1 MIGGLW
7 EVPTKSEKVG
17 PNDPQKSKKWVTKIV
32 SGQSALITAIDAK
45 PFSPALEHLEHAN
58 PQNSHDAHPNFVHL

>member
-17 PNDPQKSKKWVTKIV
+17 PNDPQKPKKWVTKIV
-32 SGQSALITAIDAK
+32 SGQSALITAIGDGPGTAEAGPSTVMVTWTK
-45 PFSPALEHLEHAN
+45 A
-58 PQNSHDAHPNFVHL
+58 

>member
-17 PNDPQKSKKWVTKIV
+17 PNDLQKPKKWVTKRV
-32 SGQSALITAIDAK
+32 SGQSALITAIYGIL
-45 PFSPALEHLEHAN
+45 SRL
-58 PQNSHDAHPNFVHL
+58 V